1 MVNKER
7 PIASK
12 MEAMKELLNNEDIQ
26 RMWAKMHTP
35 WIRTDKKVGR
45 NEICPFC
52 ESGKKYKDCDC
63 YKKRDI
69 AKFRLDNKHTKGW
82 NS

>member
-1 MVNKER
+1 MVNEEKTQA
-7 PIASK
+7 I
-12 MEAMKELLNNEDIQ
+12 KELFKEEDIQ

-35 WIRTDKKVGR
+35 WIRTDRKVGR

-63 YKKRDI
+63 YKTKDT
-69 AKFRLDNKHTKGW
+69 AKFKLDNKHTKGW
-82 NS
+82 R